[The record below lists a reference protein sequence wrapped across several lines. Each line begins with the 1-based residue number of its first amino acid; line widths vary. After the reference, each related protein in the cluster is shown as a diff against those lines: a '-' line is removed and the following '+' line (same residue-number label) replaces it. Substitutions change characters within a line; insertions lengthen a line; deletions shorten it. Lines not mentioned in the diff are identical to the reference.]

1 MCHRATFWGDMSWSP
16 LRLWP
21 GRDEGVEG
29 RERIVILGA
38 RGMTGCHGP
47 PAFHTG
53 LPVEMSMLGARPR
66 PHRDPPEHCCQAPLL
81 SARPLAGATP
91 PVSELRCHLTHDK
104 KLAVDT
110 MSLSHRTKP
119 AAGHPCTSAPDV
131 TVGRDGVAGGRG
143 DARVADTAAGMSGRP
158 PVPARHVLGGPVS
171 PVSQEE
177 FGCFL
182 KEKKTSC
189 P

>member
-1 MCHRATFWGDMSWSP
+1 
-16 LRLWP
+16 
-21 GRDEGVEG
+21 
-29 RERIVILGA
+29 
-38 RGMTGCHGP
+38 MTGCHGP

-143 DARVADTAAGMSGRP
+143 DARVADTAAGMSGHP